1 MSLAWIMHPC
11 SEQKGR
17 TVNALHPRE
26 PKLTGGPVFSEK
38 GRQLIKLYA
47 NMARDGYATQSG
59 DFIKSAYNDF
69 ELGKFKELVQPEFQS
84 FNIKTVLDYGCG
96 GSDWEATGFNGV
108 QSARAYFLLDAVC
121 RYEPA
126 RDLDERQPV
135 DAVTCFDVLEH
146 IFVSDVPAVLR
157 DILSLADRLAVLNVA
172 CYKANAL
179 LPNGENAHITARHP
193 FWWKGMLD
201 SLAPEFP
208 DTHILL
214 FCSTAFNKSTVFP
227 LFSDRQ
233 RQTDTAF
240 DIEY

>member
-1 MSLAWIMHPC
+1 M
-11 SEQKGR
+11 
-17 TVNALHPRE
+17 NAIHPRQ
-26 PKLTGGPVFSEK
+26 PKPAKGPVFSEK
-38 GRQLIKLYA
+38 GRQLLGLYA
-47 NMARDGYATQSG
+47 DMAREGYATQSG
-59 DFIKSAYNDF
+59 DFVESAYNDF
-69 ELGKFKELVQPEFQS
+69 ELVKFKELVRPEFQS

-96 GSDWEATGFNGV
+96 GSDWDAAGFDGEH
-108 QSARAYFLLDAVC
+108 SAKTYFGLDAVY

-126 RDLDERQPV
+126 RGLDERQPV
-135 DAVTCFDVLEH
+135 DAVTCCDVLEH

-208 DTHILL
+208 DTRILL
-214 FCSTAFNKSTVFP
+214 FCSTAFNKVTAFP
-227 LFSDRQ
+227 VFSDRQ